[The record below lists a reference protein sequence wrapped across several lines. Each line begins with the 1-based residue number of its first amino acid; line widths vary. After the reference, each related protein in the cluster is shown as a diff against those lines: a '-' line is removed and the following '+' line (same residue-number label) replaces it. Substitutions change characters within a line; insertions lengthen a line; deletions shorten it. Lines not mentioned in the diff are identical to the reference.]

1 MPFIDVNETP
11 LYYEDYG
18 PKDAPVLVFSHSL
31 FFTSYMFHQQVEHFS
46 KDYRVICYDHRGQ
59 GRSGRSSLEKLDMDT
74 LTDDAAALIEELGI
88 KKCHFIGNSMG
99 GFVALRLA
107 VRRPDLLISCVV
119 LGSSAEAEYKKEEFQ
134 PLVSQ
139 LQISGGE
146 GVIDTLMYIMFG
158 DVSLATFKFENER
171 NYWHSYMKML
181 EPSIGD
187 AAHQVIHRKSVLEEL
202 AGVKVPVLAVA
213 GEQDHAYTIKLSEN
227 IAKQVENGRC
237 EVVGKAGHS
246 VALEK
251 SAEVNKVLEKHFA
264 RIKAHQQRVE
274 KGKVL

>member
-1 MPFIDVNETP
+1 MSFIEVNETP

-18 PKDAPVLVFSHSL
+18 PKDAPALVFSHSL
-31 FFTSYMFHQQVEHFS
+31 FFNSDMFQHQVEYFS

-59 GRSGRSSLEKLDMDT
+59 GRSGRSSLENLDMDT
-74 LTDDAAALIEELGI
+74 LTNDAAALIEELGI

-99 GFVALRLA
+99 GFIALRLA
-107 VRRPDLLISCVV
+107 ARRPDLLSSCVV
-119 LGSSAEAEYKKEEFQ
+119 LGSSAEAEYKREEFQ

-139 LQISGGE
+139 LQVNGGE
-146 GVIDTLMYIMFG
+146 DVIDTLMYIMFG
-158 DVSLATFKFENER
+158 DVSLATFEFEKER
-171 NYWHSYMKML
+171 NYWRDYMKKL

-202 AGVKVPVLAVA
+202 DGVKVPVLAVA
-213 GEQDHAYTIKLSEN
+213 GEQDHAYSIKLSEN

-251 SAEVNKVLEKHFA
+251 SAEVNKVLEKHFT